1 MRVQSLREEEKEG
14 RATNPSPNPL
24 PEGEG
29 SSCGAINSHLEFV
42 VSLSEKVLPM
52 LKQLSRLERTR
63 NVLILGFVALM
74 AVSLVL
80 FFRPNSGSTRLEPTK
95 SSEVLAKVG
104 SDEITVGEFASQKQ
118 NLQAQF
124 SRFGGQISLA
134 RMGYTDEKILDGLIS
149 KKVILQE
156 AERLGLGAS
165 ETEIRE
171 RIANMFRDPS
181 GKFLLVDASGR
192 FDMSKYQE
200 RVGDIPAFERGVA
213 EDIAHEKLEALVTAG
228 VNVSEEEVKEEYK
241 RKNTTFDLQY
251 VAVSATKLA
260 EKIQP
265 TDEELKAYYEKHK
278 GDYYI
283 GEPQK
288 KIRYVFIDQD
298 KSGQKVD
305 ISDKELHDEFDSLK
319 PEFKQA
325 GVKVQQIVLKVARE
339 DLDATVKKKADDL
352 VTKAR
357 GQSGNA
363 SEEAFADLA
372 KGNSE
377 DAATAKNG
385 GRVAGLVKKD
395 ATKPDDP
402 FQKTLDMQ
410 PGEVTDPIK
419 YKNAYYILRR
429 GESVPKTFEI
439 AKPEL
444 LVSLR
449 NRRGYTVAQKIAQ
462 KAQDLLKQTKD
473 PQKVAQQFAAEAN
486 MSPADMVRETP
497 FVKAGDDIP
506 NIGSSQQFE
515 EAIAPLKNSGD
526 VGERTGIK
534 NGFAI
539 PMLVDKRDP
548 RIPDFD
554 EVKDKVAKAVK
565 DEKAKAQ
572 LEQTAKDIIASA
584 KTPGDLKAAAAKF
597 GLEAKAE
604 ANYKLGTPL
613 ADLGSSTTLDDP
625 LYEKGKAGEVLSTPI
640 FLNENYLVFGVNK
653 RTDADM
659 AEFTKQR
666 DSLMESAQTER
677 KNQVFEDY
685 VSTLQERMKRDGKI
699 KIYKD
704 VLDAFREEE
713 PDIQLPTRRPPV
725 TR

>member
-1 MRVQSLREEEKEG
+1 MR
-14 RATNPSPNPL
+14 
-24 PEGEG
+24 
-29 SSCGAINSHLEFV
+29 
-42 VSLSEKVLPM
+42 
-52 LKQLSRLERTR
+52 
-63 NVLILGFVALM
+63 
-74 AVSLVL
+74 
-80 FFRPNSGSTRLEPTK
+80 
-95 SSEVLAKVG
+95 
-104 SDEITVGEFASQKQ
+104 
-118 NLQAQF
+118 
-124 SRFGGQISLA
+124 
-134 RMGYTDEKILDGLIS
+134 
-149 KKVILQE
+149 
-156 AERLGLGAS
+156 
-165 ETEIRE
+165 
-171 RIANMFRDPS
+171 
-181 GKFLLVDASGR
+181 
-192 FDMSKYQE
+192 
-200 RVGDIPAFERGVA
+200 
-213 EDIAHEKLEALVTAG
+213 
-228 VNVSEEEVKEEYK
+228 
-241 RKNTTFDLQY
+241 
-251 VAVSATKLA
+251 
-260 EKIQP
+260 
-265 TDEELKAYYEKHK
+265 
-278 GDYYI
+278 
-283 GEPQK
+283 
-288 KIRYVFIDQD
+288 
-298 KSGQKVD
+298 
-305 ISDKELHDEFDSLK
+305 
-319 PEFKQA
+319 
-325 GVKVQQIVLKVARE
+325 VARE

-357 GQSGNA
+357 GQSGAA

-429 GESVPKTFEI
+429 GESVPKTFEM
-439 AKPEL
+439 AKPEM

-565 DEKAKAQ
+565 D
-572 LEQTAKDIIASA
+572 LIASA

-704 VLDAFREEE
+704 VLDALREEE
-713 PDIQLPTRRPPV
+713 PEINLPTRRAPV